1 LGRPIDQRKLHF
13 FALSC
18 CRLAWPAIADDRSRR
33 AVDVAELFLAGM
45 AGAAELAAAAKQA
58 EDARV
63 DANDAFDA
71 GGHSVELLGF
81 RQAAQAAAVSVAHG
95 FNQSLIT
102 KVRDALA
109 FRGHVR
115 GRADLE
121 SLLARMADALR
132 DIFGNPFRPPA
143 FDPAWR
149 TSDAVALARQMY
161 ESRDFGAMP
170 VLADALQDAGC
181 DCEDL
186 LAHCRDASLTHV
198 RGCWVVDLVLG
209 KQ

>member
-1 LGRPIDQRKLHF
+1 LRRPIDQRKLHF
-13 FALSC
+13 FALFC
-18 CRLAWPAIADDRSRR
+18 CRLAWPALADDRSRR
-33 AVDVAELFLAGM
+33 AVDAAERFLAGM
-45 AGAAELAAAAKQA
+45 AGAAELAAAARQA
-58 EDARV
+58 DDARV

-71 GGHSVELLGF
+71 AGHSVELLGC
-81 RQAAQAAAVSVAHG
+81 RQAAQVVAVSVAHG

-132 DIFGNPFRPPA
+132 DIFGNPFRPVA

-149 TSDAVALARQMY
+149 TTDAVALARQAY

-170 VLADALQDAGC
+170 ILADALEEAGC
-181 DCEDL
+181 DCEGVL
-186 LAHCRDASLTHV
+186 SHCRDASLAHV
-198 RGCWVVDLVLG
+198 RGCWVVDSVLG
-209 KQ
+209 K